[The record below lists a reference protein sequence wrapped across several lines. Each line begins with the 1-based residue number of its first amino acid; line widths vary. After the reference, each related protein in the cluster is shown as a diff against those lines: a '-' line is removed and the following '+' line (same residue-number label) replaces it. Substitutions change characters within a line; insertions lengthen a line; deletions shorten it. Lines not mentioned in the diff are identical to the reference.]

1 MIRKLKKDVL
11 IMVLVLFSAVSVLGQ
26 GDENDN
32 AQRQAERR
40 VARMI
45 KAGFEFR
52 NTDDLKPRFA
62 SMLEKQLELNES
74 GENKYLILEVT
85 TKNKDEQITED
96 LMKYK
101 MTTEL
106 ASKITSE
113 IQQMI
118 ESECVESNRYWE
130 LGGHEYFLE
139 VQQAIDEVALSTAL
153 NLAPLESIY
162 EAKRQNNHNYEF
174 SIGNI
179 YDRHRML
186 DLFIFAAS
194 DYEILDSI
202 YWLTK
207 DNEPE

>member
-1 MIRKLKKDVL
+1 MTRKLKRNAL
-11 IMVLVLFSAVSVLGQ
+11 IMVVVLFSAMPVFGQ
-26 GDENDN
+26 EEKDN
-32 AQRQAERR
+32 TQRQAEKR
-40 VARMI
+40 VARMV
-45 KAGFEFR
+45 KSGYDFANRDNLEA
-52 NTDDLKPRFA
+52 RFTN
-62 SMLEKQLELNES
+62 MLDKRQELNKN
-74 GENKYLILEVT
+74 GENIYLILEVT
-85 TKNKDEQITED
+85 TKNKDQQIAED

-101 MTTEL
+101 MTVEL

-118 ESECVESNRYWE
+118 ESELVQSNRYWE

-139 VQQAIDEVALSTAL
+139 VQQAIDEVSLSTAL

-162 EAKRQNNHNYEF
+162 EAKRQNNKNYEF
-174 SIGNI
+174 SIGHI
-179 YDRHRML
+179 YDRQRML

-207 DNEPE
+207 NDEQE